1 MCNHKALCWINNKI
15 IPANQASISV
25 FDHGF
30 LYGDGVFEGIRF
42 YHNTPFRLDAH
53 LHRLADSAQAIALT
67 MPSSLSALEKAI
79 VQLIHRFEGEHGY
92 IGLIITR
99 GKGCLGINPQNCT
112 QPTTV
117 IIVDSLNMVDSATR
131 KAGVHIITAATRKLA
146 LDGLDPRIKSLNYL
160 NHIMA
165 RMEAN
170 HAGADE
176 ALMLNAH
183 GHIAEGTA
191 DNVFIEKNGILITPP
206 TSDGALAGIT
216 RATIMDLAQQ
226 AGIKV
231 CEQSIA
237 PYDVYTAH
245 ACFLTGTGAE
255 LIPVA
260 SVDGRKLQACPSAMF
275 HTLQDLFL
283 QQIQKEC
290 TS

>member
-1 MCNHKALCWINNKI
+1 
-15 IPANQASISV
+15 
-25 FDHGF
+25 
-30 LYGDGVFEGIRF
+30 
-42 YHNTPFRLDAH
+42 
-53 LHRLADSAQAIALT
+53 
-67 MPSSLSALEKAI
+67 
-79 VQLIHRFEGEHGY
+79 
-92 IGLIITR
+92 
-99 GKGCLGINPQNCT
+99 
-112 QPTTV
+112 
-117 IIVDSLNMVDSATR
+117 
-131 KAGVHIITAATRKLA
+131 
-146 LDGLDPRIKSLNYL
+146 
-160 NHIMA
+160 MA

-176 ALMLNAH
+176 ALVLNAH

-226 AGIKV
+226 AGIEV
-231 CEQSIA
+231 REQSIA

-260 SVDGRKLQACPSAMF
+260 SVDGRQLQACPSAMF